1 MAMLQA
7 SCKLLLEFKIADAA
21 GRPKAVRM
29 INCQGSTSFS
39 VSLSNPAKSQ
49 TEKLMSNRKGNRST
63 QSKKKTILE
72 ELLFKKE
79 IRVAKTIFKEKIKR
93 R

>member
-39 VSLSNPAKSQ
+39 VSLSNP
-49 TEKLMSNRKGNRST
+49 
-63 QSKKKTILE
+63 
-72 ELLFKKE
+72 
-79 IRVAKTIFKEKIKR
+79 IFLQQERITGVQIKVKAPKI
-93 R
+93 